1 MMHPAVLET
10 ERYVATLHAGDY
22 TGHDIA
28 HLERV
33 RRLATHLAE
42 GEPVDR
48 LVLTLAALLHDVE
61 DEKLGREKGLV
72 ARHLDTLTLEPQ
84 QRTHVLIIIEETSF
98 SKGRSPSSRESAI
111 LQDADRL
118 DAIGAIGIARTFQFA
133 GSRGSSLYGPD
144 DPASAVAHFSAKLL
158 RLLDGMHTERAQQ
171 IAQERHAFMV
181 SFLDRFEAEWT
192 GQDI

>member
-1 MMHPAVLET
+1 MTQPAVLET
-10 ERYVATLHAGDY
+10 EQYVAALHSGDC
-22 TGHDIA
+22 TGHDMA

-33 RRLATHLAE
+33 RRLAMHLAE
-42 GEPVDR
+42 GGDVDR

-61 DEKLGREKGLV
+61 DEKLGREAGLV
-72 ARHLDTLTLEPQ
+72 ARHLDTLALDPN
-84 QRTHVLIIIEETSF
+84 RRAHVLTIIGETSF
-98 SKGRSPSSRESAI
+98 SKHRSPSTLESAI

-133 GSRGSSLYGPD
+133 GSRGTALY
-144 DPASAVAHFSAKLL
+144 DPNDATSAVAHFDDKLL
-158 RLLDGMHTERAQQ
+158 RLADGMHTERARQ
-171 IAQERHAFMV
+171 IARERHAFMV